1 MPTQYVCTSGLHE
14 LHRVVD
20 RKACVDAAAG
30 RVDVE
35 ADVLVGVLGL
45 EEQHLRDDH
54 VRRRVLD
61 LGAEE
66 DDSLAEQ
73 PREDVEGA
81 LEASVGLH
89 DHR

>member
-1 MPTQYVCTSGLHE
+1 MSLSG
-14 LHRVVD
+14 
-20 RKACVDAAAG
+20 
-30 RVDVE
+30 
-35 ADVLVGVLGL
+35 GL

-66 DDSLAEQ
+66 HDSLAEQ

-81 LEASVGLH
+81 LEAPVGLD
-89 DHR
+89 DHRDEVRHGTPLLA